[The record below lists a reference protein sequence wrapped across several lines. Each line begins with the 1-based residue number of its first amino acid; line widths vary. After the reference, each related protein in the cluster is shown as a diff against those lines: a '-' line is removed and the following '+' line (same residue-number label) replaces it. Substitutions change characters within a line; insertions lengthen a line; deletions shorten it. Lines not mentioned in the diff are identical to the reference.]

1 MLITLPFSLFPVNLR
16 PVFISKSYEEIIM
29 SRVCDVTGRKPMFG
43 NHVSHAHNKTRRRFN
58 VNLQKKRFW
67 LPDEK
72 RYITL
77 NVSTRGMR
85 IIDKKGIRRV
95 VNELRARGM
104 KI

>member
-1 MLITLPFSLFPVNLR
+1 
-16 PVFISKSYEEIIM
+16 M
-29 SRVCDVTGRKPMFG
+29 SRVCDVTGKTPMFG
-43 NHVSHAHNKTRRRFN
+43 NSVSHAHNKTRRRFN

-85 IIDKKGIRRV
+85 IIDKKGIRKV
-95 VNELRARGM
+95 VNELRANGK

>member
-1 MLITLPFSLFPVNLR
+1 
-16 PVFISKSYEEIIM
+16 M
-29 SRVCDVTGRKPMFG
+29 SRVCDVTGKKPMFG
-43 NHVSHAHNKTRRRFN
+43 NNVSHAHNKTRRRFN
-58 VNLQKKRFW
+58 VNLQKKKFW

-85 IIDKKGIRRV
+85 IIDKRGIRKV
-95 VNELRARGM
+95 VNELRAQVK